1 MGACGQAGAP
11 TPRKAQVMNMKRGG
25 PLHVNGGSE
34 ISLSVTGVLGDV
46 SDGSESVVTV
56 VGSLHLSGVN
66 GRGRL
71 TFALVTSQRKPVH
84 PAVTASRL
92 PAFLQL
98 WKTPNRGNR
107 GDRTGDT
114 SQRPGGPGADA

>member
-34 ISLSVTGVLGDV
+34 ISLSVTGGLGEV
-46 SDGSESVVTV
+46 FGGSESVVTV

-71 TFALVTSQRKPVH
+71 TFALAEIGRAHV
-84 PAVTASRL
+84 
-92 PAFLQL
+92 
-98 WKTPNRGNR
+98 
-107 GDRTGDT
+107 
-114 SQRPGGPGADA
+114 